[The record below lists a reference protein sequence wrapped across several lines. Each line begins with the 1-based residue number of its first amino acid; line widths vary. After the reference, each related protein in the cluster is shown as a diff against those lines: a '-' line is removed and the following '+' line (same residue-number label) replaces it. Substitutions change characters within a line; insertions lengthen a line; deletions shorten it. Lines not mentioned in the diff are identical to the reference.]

1 MDVLGAARGPR
12 RRLEIARGGQ
22 VGGSRTN
29 LVMGFD
35 LSPVSQCALEVA
47 ADLSRRLDAHLHVV
61 HAVDLSDY
69 PIDPDGPDWE
79 EQARRTLTAERL
91 AVAAGLSEFDR
102 PWSYHAWHGI
112 PGRLLAEV
120 ADESD
125 ALMIVIGARGSGVG
139 AGISHLLARSVGAE
153 LVGRRGHRPVLVVP
167 PGAARPS

>member
-1 MDVLGAARGPR
+1 MDASGATRGPR
-12 RRLEIARGGQ
+12 GRLEVARGGQ
-22 VGGSRTN
+22 PGGSRTN
-29 LVMGFD
+29 LVVGFD

-47 ADLSRRLDAHLHVV
+47 VDLTRRLGAYLHVV

-79 EQARRTLTAERL
+79 EQARRTLATEQQT
-91 AVAAGLSEFDR
+91 VAAALSEFDGR
-102 PWSYHAWHGI
+102 WTYHAWHGV
-112 PGRLLAEV
+112 PSRLLAEV

-125 ALMIVIGARGSGVG
+125 ALMIVIGARRGGIG
-139 AGISHLLARSVGAE
+139 AGISHLLTGSVGAE